1 MATDKLK
8 QSAVSEAKELQ
19 KGFDEAISEKEDGT
33 LSIEVHGRSFDL
45 PAKKPAWID
54 LFIARYGRGK
64 DREVPAEKYLDFILN
79 LLGDEMTDHI
89 IETADNEF
97 DNEQFQS
104 LIGAIMGA
112 WSTGGE
118 TKKKK

>member
-1 MATDKLK
+1 MATDRLK
-8 QSAVSEAKELQ
+8 ESALKEAEQLQ

-33 LSIEVHGRSFDL
+33 LSIEVHGKSFDL

-64 DREVPAEKYLDFILN
+64 DKEVPADKYLDFILN

-97 DNEQFQS
+97 DNERFQS

-112 WSTGGE
+112 WSGGDV

>member
-8 QSAVSEAKELQ
+8 QSAINEAEELQ
-19 KGFDEAISEKEDGT
+19 KGFDEAISEKEDGG
-33 LSIEVHGRSFDL
+33 LSIEVHGKSFDL

-54 LFIARYGRGK
+54 LFIARYGVGEE
-64 DREVPAEKYLDFILN
+64 REVPTGKYMNFVLN
-79 LLGDEMTDHI
+79 LLGDEMADHI

-97 DNEQFQS
+97 DNSHFQA
-104 LIGAIMGA
+104 LILSILGA
-112 WSTGGE
+112 WSGGDA

>member
-1 MATDKLK
+1 MATDRLK
-8 QSAVSEAKELQ
+8 ESAVTEAEQLQ
-19 KGFDEAISEKEDGT
+19 KGYDEAISEKEDGG
-33 LSIEVHGRSFDL
+33 LSIEVHGKSFDL
-45 PAKKPAWID
+45 PTKKPAWID

-89 IETADNEF
+89 IETADNDF
-97 DNEQFQS
+97 DNERFQE
-104 LIGAIMGA
+104 LIGSIMSA
-112 WSTGGE
+112 WSGG